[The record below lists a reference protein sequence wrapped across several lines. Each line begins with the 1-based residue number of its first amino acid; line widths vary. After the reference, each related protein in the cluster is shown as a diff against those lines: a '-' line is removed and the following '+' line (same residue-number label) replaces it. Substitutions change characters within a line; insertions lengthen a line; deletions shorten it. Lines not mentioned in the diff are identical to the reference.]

1 MVDPVVR
8 VKTSRRNLAINSV
21 LQLME
26 NGQHGPLGLRAVL
39 VKIYQIGQKLD
50 FFVEN

>member
-8 VKTSRRNLAINSV
+8 VKTSKRNLATNSV

-26 NGQHGPLGLRAVL
+26 NGQHGPLGLPAVL
-39 VKIYQIGQKLD
+39 VKIYQMGEKLN